1 MKFLADENFDNDIL
15 RALWLKRSDADIV
28 RVQDIPEILG
38 ADDPD
43 VLEWATQDNRILL
56 THDVQTM
63 TKFAYERVAANQKML
78 GVFEVKRNAPIAN
91 IVDDLLLVID
101 YSDPEEWENQVKYLP
116 FQ

>member
-1 MKFLADENFDNDIL
+1 LKFLADENFDNDIL
-15 RALWLKRSDADIV
+15 RALRLKRNNVDVI
-28 RVQDIPEILG
+28 RVQDISEILG
-38 ADDPD
+38 ADDPT
-43 VLEWATQDNRILL
+43 VLEWAANENRILL

-63 TKFAYERVAANQKML
+63 TKYAYERVTANQKML
-78 GVFEVKRNAPIAN
+78 GVFEVKRNATIGS